1 VPLTGRK
8 LGVLAVVVI
17 ALLGGS
23 ALASGKV
30 RPLTKAQMR
39 ACLGMSRPLDHVAK
53 VAPANPSVLGAFR
66 AFAATPAKPV
76 KLTGMSALGNSG
88 VATYDPA
95 HAVDLA
101 NPSAGWRLVLLPV
114 DMAAAQASPKYC
126 ERIPDWRE
134 AQRLSAGESGSGV
147 CVLAVVSGGDLQGS
161 LCESLRRLSSYL
173 GALNL
178 VEYGFDPRAVTLAPD
193 GVSAVRYSFRH
204 GKATTVEVHHNL
216 WATPVF
222 ALPGYGPGIPERY
235 KLRVFR
241 RWFPRTYPSKIAL
254 LRPDRTPV
262 VEWRR
267 PTKLFDELAAV
278 NRLQLD
284 IWNLTPSSQRPN

>member
-1 VPLTGRK
+1 VPLIGRK
-8 LGVLAVVVI
+8 LGVPAVLVI

-30 RPLTKAQMR
+30 RPLTKTQMR
-39 ACLGMSRPLDHVAK
+39 GCLGMTRQVDHVAK
-53 VAPANPSVLGAFR
+53 VASANPSVLGAFR
-66 AFAATPAKPV
+66 TFTATSTKPV
-76 KLTGMSALGNSG
+76 KLTAMSALGNLG

-114 DMAAAQASPKYC
+114 DMAAPQSSPKYC
-126 ERIPDWRE
+126 ERIAGWRQ
-134 AQRLSAGESGSGV
+134 AQRLSAGESGPGV
-147 CVLAVVSGGDLQGS
+147 CVVAVVSGGDLQGS
-161 LCESLRRLSSYL
+161 LCESLRTLNSYL

-193 GVSAVRYSFRH
+193 GVSAVRYSFSN
-204 GKATTVEVHHNL
+204 GKTTTVEVRHNL
-216 WATPVF
+216 WATPIF
-222 ALPGYGPGIPERY
+222 ALPGYGPGIPDRY

-241 RWFPRTYPSKIAL
+241 TWFPRTYPTKITL

-278 NRLQLD
+278 NRLSW
-284 IWNLTPSSQRPN
+284 ISGI